1 MNSKE
6 FKKSTQQLKKLADGI
21 MNAKQPEYTNNN
33 TDILYNF
40 KSTAESIG
48 IEPMEVWAV
57 FFHKHVQAILSHAH
71 NPEMHEAEPIES
83 RYADAT
89 NYLNL
94 GYALMKERD
103 CKVEIIGRAGNSVGE
118 SYDPQFGNYEVQPG
132 DAGTEG
138 AYLRRIK
145 DLNNKNYKDE
155 AKSSKSKG
163 RISE

>member
-145 DLNNKNYKDE
+145 DLNKKNYKDQ

-163 RISE
+163 RNSE

>member
-155 AKSSKSKG
+155 AKRSKSKG
-163 RISE
+163 RNSE

>member
-103 CKVEIIGRAGNSVGE
+103 CKVEIIGRAANSVGE
-118 SYDPQFGNYEVQPG
+118 SYDPQFDNYEVQPG

-145 DLNNKNYKDE
+145 DLNNKNCKDE
-155 AKSSKSKG
+155 AKRGKSKG
-163 RISE
+163 RNSE